1 MSGIRTHWR
10 AAMEQDPARKSFIL
24 GAILR
29 GPRFGFAAYHLF
41 TRMFGESSPDPNF
54 GLGLC
59 FRCELGTIIFREHP
73 AATQQFR

>member
-1 MSGIRTHWR
+1 MGQ
-10 AAMEQDPARKSFIL
+10 EQARNSFIV
-24 GAILR
+24 GTILR
-29 GPRFGFAAYHLF
+29 GLRFGFAASHLF
-41 TRMFGESSPDPNF
+41 TRMFGESSPDSNF